1 MKNMVVEEV
10 CCMPISTTLAIT
22 LSTSKTFLS
31 CHLFNEDGEGHVE
44 VLKGE
49 KLYQTLL
56 KFAPLCFDGICNLIA
71 SLKHRLGNL
80 GSIDYIHKLKV
91 LSGYDFI

>member
-1 MKNMVVEEV
+1 MKNMVVKEV

-22 LSTSKTFLS
+22 LSTSKMFFYR
-31 CHLFNEDGEGHVE
+31 HLFNEDGEGPVE

-49 KLYQTLL
+49 KLDQTLL
-56 KFAPLCFDGICNLIA
+56 KFAPLCFDGICYLIA
-71 SLKHRLGNL
+71 SLKHHLGDL

>member
-10 CCMPISTTLAIT
+10 CRMTLATTLAIT

-31 CHLFNEDGEGHVE
+31 RQLFNEDGEGHVE

-49 KLYQTLL
+49 KLDQTLL
-56 KFAPLCFDGICNLIA
+56 KFAPLCFDGICNFIA
-71 SLKHRLGNL
+71 SLKHHLGNL

-91 LSGYDFI
+91 LFSYDFI